1 MDSTLHASGADA
13 VPAKGSGRALGSRRG
28 SGSPALVLALTSVAF
43 FMVSLDAL
51 VVVTALPAIHRSVG
65 GSIGTLEWA
74 VNAYA
79 LTFAAGIITAAALG
93 ERLGRRRVYATGLA
107 VFTLASAA
115 CAVAPNASLL
125 IAARA
130 VQGLGA
136 AAVTPLALTILAAAF
151 PAERRGAVVG
161 IFGGIGGLAVA
172 GGPLVGGAVTQ
183 GLDWHWIFWI
193 NVPIGVCAVAGS
205 LLFLPGGRAGGG
217 GDQARLD
224 VPGAVLCAGGAALLA
239 WGLVRAGGS
248 GWGDPLGL
256 AGLLGGLAALT
267 GFAAWERRAASPMLP
282 LRLFRVRAFA
292 AANVTG
298 FMSFGAIMAA
308 AFLTAQ
314 YFQLGLGYSPLTAGL
329 RMLPWTAT
337 PMIVAPVA
345 GALADRVGTRPLL
358 VVGLALQAAGLAWV
372 GLLASAGPAL
382 AETGGYGRYVV
393 PFVIAGVGI
402 SMAIPTVP
410 TAALGAVS
418 PADVGRA
425 SGVTNTT
432 QRFGGAFGIA
442 LVSAVFAAHGHLGT
456 AASFTAGYRPAMLGA
471 AGLSL
476 LGSIAAVAIGRR
488 RVGSGPASATVG
500 TPEVH
505 VANVTSAPADANA

>member
-1 MDSTLHASGADA
+1 
-13 VPAKGSGRALGSRRG
+13 
-28 SGSPALVLALTSVAF
+28 VLALTSVAF

-51 VVVTALPAIHRSVG
+51 VVVTALPAIHRSIG
-65 GSIGTLEWA
+65 GAIGTLQWA

-93 ERLGRRRVYATGLA
+93 ERLGRRRVYVAGLV

-115 CAVAPNASLL
+115 CAIAPNASLL

-151 PAERRGAVVG
+151 PVERRGAVVG
-161 IFGGIGGLAVA
+161 IFGGISGLAVA

-193 NVPIGVCAVAGS
+193 NVPFGVFAVLGS
-205 LLFLPGGRAGGG
+205 LLFLPAGRAASSGPA
-217 GDQARLD
+217 QARLD
-224 VPGAVLCAGGAALLA
+224 VPGAVLSASGAALLT

-248 GWGDPLGL
+248 GWSDPFGL
-256 AGLLGGLAALT
+256 AGLLGGLAVLT
-267 GFAAWERRAASPMLP
+267 GFVAWERRAASPMLP
-282 LRLFRVRAFA
+282 LRLFRVRTFA

-298 FMSFGAIMAA
+298 FMSFGAIMSA

-314 YFQLGLGYSPLTAGL
+314 YFQLGLGYSPLAAGL

-337 PMIVAPVA
+337 PMVVAPVA
-345 GALADRVGTRPLL
+345 GALADRIGTRPLL
-358 VVGLALQAAGLAWV
+358 VVGLALQAGGLAWV
-372 GLLASAGPAL
+372 GLLASAGSA
-382 AETGGYGRYVV
+382 GYGRYVV
-393 PFVIAGVGI
+393 PFVVAGVGI

-410 TAALGAVS
+410 TAALSAVS

-425 SGVTNTT
+425 SGVSNTM

-476 LGSIAAVAIGRR
+476 LGAVAAVAISGRR
-488 RVGSGPASATVG
+488 AGSRVI
-500 TPEVH
+500 
-505 VANVTSAPADANA
+505 PADATAETPGPHASSAVGVAADAGA